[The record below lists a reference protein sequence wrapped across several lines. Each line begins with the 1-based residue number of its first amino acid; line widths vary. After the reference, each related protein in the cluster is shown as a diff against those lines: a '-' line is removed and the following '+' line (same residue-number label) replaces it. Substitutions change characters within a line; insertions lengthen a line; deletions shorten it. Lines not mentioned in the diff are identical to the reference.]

1 MVKVGKKNN
10 KVVYYVVYYLG
21 GRKEVFMR
29 KKPRIQ
35 IPVPKDKWMIWRL
48 VSSLTAGNSLLA
60 SGLVSQS
67 WRCTAQLSVHNQL
80 SLSASTG

>member
-35 IPVPKDKWMIWRL
+35 IPVPKDKWMI
-48 VSSLTAGNSLLA
+48 
-60 SGLVSQS
+60 
-67 WRCTAQLSVHNQL
+67 
-80 SLSASTG
+80 